1 MARILV
7 IDDDA
12 DYRSVLRA
20 FIEEKGHT
28 VIEARSADE
37 GLSIF
42 LEDKIDLV
50 VSDLMMP
57 VKSGLDLLRELRQI
71 QSDALLIMVTG
82 FPTVEL
88 ATAAIKDGAYDFLV
102 KPVDMNQLTA
112 VMTRA
117 LKTIDLRSNLSAM
130 RGMNVALL
138 ISIPFWI
145 LAGILARVFLFR

>member
-12 DYRSVLRA
+12 DYRAVLRA
-20 FIEEKGHT
+20 YIEEKGHT
-28 VIEARSADE
+28 VVEAESADQ
-37 GLSIF
+37 GMAIF

-71 QSDALLIMVTG
+71 QADVLLIMITG
-82 FPTVEL
+82 YPTVDL
-88 ATAAIKDGAYDFLV
+88 ATSAIKAGAYDFLV
-102 KPVDMNQLTA
+102 KPVDMDQLAA
-112 VMTRA
+112 VMSRA
-117 LKTIDLRSNLSAM
+117 LKTIDLRANLSTM